1 MMELRGLLML
11 STRLAVV
18 AALALG
24 LARPSLATPQAPASQ
39 GPESAIVA
47 AVKRALSNQAD
58 LRRLAVS
65 VEGSQVTLTG
75 RVPTLWLKLDAVKRT
90 LKVGGVKTVASE
102 LELPKPE
109 SDTNL
114 ALALGRA
121 IDGYPYYTVFDYIDA
136 VIRNGVITLTGSVTP
151 DRNKVEELGDEVA
164 RVRGVQ
170 EIRNQIV
177 MLPTSQGDDDIRSAM
192 YDRIVNSDHFEG
204 VPIDRRPP
212 FHIVVDRGA
221 VTLYGWVQGETEY
234 RELETIARYT
244 SGVLRVN
251 NNLKTFSRTRR

>member
-1 MMELRGLLML
+1 ML
-11 STRLAVV
+11 STRFALVV
-18 AALALG
+18 ALTLG
-24 LARPSLATPQAPASQ
+24 FAQLSFSTPQAPATQ

-47 AVKRALSNQAD
+47 AVKRALSGQSD

-65 VEGSQVTLTG
+65 ADGSDVTLTG
-75 RVPTLWLKLDAVKRT
+75 RVPTLWLKMDAVKRT
-90 LKVGGVKTVASE
+90 LKVDGVKRIISE
-102 LELPKPE
+102 IELPKLE
-109 SDTNL
+109 NDTNL

-136 VIRNGVITLTGSVTP
+136 FIRQGVVTLMGSVTP
-151 DRNKVEELGDEVA
+151 DRNKSEEIAEEVA
-164 RVRGVQ
+164 KVRGVQ

-177 MLPTSQGDDDIRSAM
+177 MLPTSQGDDDIRAGLYS
-192 YDRIVNSDHFEG
+192 RITDSIHFED

-212 FHIVVDRGA
+212 FHIVVDRGV

-244 SGVLRVN
+244 NGVLRVN
-251 NNLKTFSRTRR
+251 NNLKTLTKARR